1 MIATCN
7 KCKRDIE
14 IIQEDIETVE
24 LEDLRID
31 YFSCPYCLRKY
42 VVFAADKKMQELVK
56 ERKIIEGQLLL
67 ARAKRFTAKTI
78 RGYIDKQEKIKAEQL
93 ALMAKLWPRAAKML
107 READNGN
114 ADRNV

>member
-1 MIATCN
+1 MAN
-7 KCKRDIE
+7 ENEEAVDIVP
-14 IIQEDIETVE
+14 QDIN
-24 LEDLRID
+24 
-31 YFSCPYCLRKY
+31 PQ
-42 VVFAADKKMQELVK
+42 AALPSPEE

-93 ALMAKLWPRAAKML
+93 ALMAKLRPRAAKML